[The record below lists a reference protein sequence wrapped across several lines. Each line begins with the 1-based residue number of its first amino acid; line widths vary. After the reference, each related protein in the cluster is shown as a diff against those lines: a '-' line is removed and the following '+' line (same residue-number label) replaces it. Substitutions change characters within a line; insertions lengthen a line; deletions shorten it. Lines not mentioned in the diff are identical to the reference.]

1 MLFFLNILGVFCCCS
16 CFVFCLFFLFWFGF
30 AHKDK
35 CSVTGLLVLC
45 TEGKTFT
52 SVLLKDYEVHE
63 TSCNK
68 NVRTKG
74 HCNRL
79 QVAHKTLL
87 TLKVQGTLNVF
98 KLLILNTKVQI
109 FLEVDDTSWWEYVYI
124 MSSIIPVLEHVRTIL
139 TSWMQ
144 EKSWNHLLQI
154 LKVHTN

>member
-1 MLFFLNILGVFCCCS
+1 MGISSCIHVAANVIILFFAFCLVFLFV

-98 KLLILNTKVQI
+98 KLLILK
-109 FLEVDDTSWWEYVYI
+109 
-124 MSSIIPVLEHVRTIL
+124 
-139 TSWMQ
+139 
-144 EKSWNHLLQI
+144 
-154 LKVHTN
+154 